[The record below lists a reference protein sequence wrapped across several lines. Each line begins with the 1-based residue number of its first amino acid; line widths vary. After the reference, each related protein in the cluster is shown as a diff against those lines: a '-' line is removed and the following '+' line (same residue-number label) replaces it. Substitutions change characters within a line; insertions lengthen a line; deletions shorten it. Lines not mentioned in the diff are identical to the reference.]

1 MLLGGGHS
9 HVEVLRSFGAKPL
22 PGVRLTLVT
31 RDLQAPYS
39 GMLPGYISGHYSFQE
54 CHINLGR
61 LAGFARATL
70 VHAEACGLDIKVG
83 GPGFGAS
90 GQRAGGGRGLGCGL
104 NIKVG
109 GLGFV
114 VSGPRLGA
122 GFRVRARHQG
132 GGV

>member
-1 MLLGGGHS
+1 MVQDLVLLGGGHS

-83 GPGFGAS
+83 GSRVWGI
-90 GQRAGGGRGLGCGL
+90 RAVR
-104 NIKVG
+104 V
-109 GLGFV
+109 
-114 VSGPRLGA
+114 GA
-122 GFRVRARHQG
+122 GCSRHQG
-132 GGV
+132 GGSMVWGCWAARGGEAGFR